1 MPAINNRK
9 LIFSAKKNEKIIKNV
24 WPHPFIFINI
34 FVLFGFF
41 LLIPLL
47 IFIFLFQTYPF
58 LLLVNPLQQIL
69 LLLCFAYYL
78 MVLMFGFFIWMD
90 NYLDFWTITD
100 QRLVGR
106 NQKGLF
112 NRVVSE
118 LELYRVQD
126 ITVEQKGLLPTLL
139 DYGDLYIQTAGEKER
154 FVFKNAGHP
163 VELSRLIQQ
172 LDEQA
177 KKQHFNEIG

>member
-1 MPAINNRK
+1 MPIISNRK
-9 LIFSAKKNEKIIKNV
+9 LIFSAKQNEKIIKNV

-34 FVLFGFF
+34 FLLFAVF
-41 LLIPLL
+41 LFVPLI
-47 IFIFLFQTYPF
+47 IYIFLSQAYP
-58 LLLVNPLQQIL
+58 LILTIDPLRQIL

-90 NYLDFWTITD
+90 NYLDFWTITN
-100 QRLVGR
+100 QRLVSR

-177 KKQHFNEIG
+177 KKQHFNQAE